1 MKRLLALTLI
11 LILVFSISP
20 VSQAFQDATANPYT
34 GLIYTHDDKFDDST
48 LSYGVDLSVYQGSVN
63 FSKLKND
70 GISFAILRAAYRG
83 YKDSGP
89 LAKDTK
95 FASYASAAIDAGL
108 DIGAYIYSQAI
119 TISLSLMLYPN
130 INMEMIT
137 LLLTKKFYYMT
148 LPTFATLIYIGSI

>member
-34 GLIYTHDDKFDDST
+34 GLIYTHDDKFDDSS

-108 DIGAYIYSQAI
+108 DIGGTFIGMHLKKVAVPVRLSVDHLGEAI
-119 TISLSLMLYPN
+119 ILCARVRPKFIGGVRAVYDEN
-130 INMEMIT
+130 
-137 LLLTKKFYYMT
+137 LL
-148 LPTFATLIYIGSI
+148 